1 MCECSHVRACGVQ
14 FLPTVGLFIAWVS
27 TQVRDRD
34 LGAARVLHY
43 FKFPVV
49 ILNLCG
55 LSCTQIGASPTSVNC
70 FLDWDAAEGW
80 WANGLFYGTPY
91 TTPSTPPL
99 RPFFGLTL
107 SLGCIATVE
116 FTIIV
121 CVSFVTLNL
130 AIIRLLTIHGFAG
143 FHKYLRAPNPP
154 K

>member
-1 MCECSHVRACGVQ
+1 
-14 FLPTVGLFIAWVS
+14 
-27 TQVRDRD
+27 
-34 LGAARVLHY
+34 
-43 FKFPVV
+43 
-49 ILNLCG
+49 
-55 LSCTQIGASPTSVNC
+55 VNC

-91 TTPSTPPL
+91 TTPSTSAHLRITPL
-99 RPFFGLTL
+99 FCPHVIALL
-107 SLGCIATVE
+107 HCIATVE

-154 K
+154 ISFSFTCAVEQILTSFHLFI